1 MLKDDTMD
9 YTAYTAT
16 IKRKRP
22 TPRSSTKVGRVAQ
35 TRGYGSS
42 DDDDD
47 EDWMGR
53 PRKLDF
59 SGQKANGGGR
69 ITRQRLQVS

>member
-9 YTAYTAT
+9 YAAYTAT

-22 TPRSSTKVGRVAQ
+22 AAPRSSRGVKAAPAK
-35 TRGYGSS
+35 GYGSS

-47 EDWMGR
+47 DDWTGG

-59 SGQKANGGGR
+59 SGQKANGGR
-69 ITRQRLQVS
+69 VTRQRLQV